1 MRGLKEAGWERWGVG
16 VWGEVRGRPS
26 AQITMQQR
34 RRPAPVVSSKHSS
47 ALFTHDCVGLAN
59 SSLQDILPSQ
69 LPHPPTAPPAPPP
82 REHHCW
88 SSLLE
93 LTAAAH
99 WTRGSPQSE
108 SDGRK
113 RRQEA
118 VTRGNYFISCSFPL
132 LQVSTKKECTIL
144 TTGGRG
150 EGEGVSKGLLSPS
163 LPPARFSINSAGI
176 KGDVCCEEKGKKTT
190 HKQQQRGRSHVS
202 RVKWAKSWR
211 WT

>member
-1 MRGLKEAGWERWGVG
+1 MRGLKEAGWERWG
-16 VWGEVRGRPS
+16 WGCGWGGRSKGGQAHRSPCSSAAVQRRSSPANTAQLFSHTTASDWRTVRSKTYCRPS
-26 AQITMQQR
+26 Y
-34 RRPAPVVSSKHSS
+34 
-47 ALFTHDCVGLAN
+47 
-59 SSLQDILPSQ
+59 
-69 LPHPPTAPPAPPP
+69 PPPPAPPP

-93 LTAAAH
+93 LAAAAH

-176 KGDVCCEEKGKKTT
+176 KGGVCCEEKGKTTT

-202 RVKWAKSWR
+202 RVGWAKSWR

>member
-1 MRGLKEAGWERWGVG
+1 MGGGGGGGGQREAKRTDHH
-16 VWGEVRGRPS
+16 
-26 AQITMQQR
+26 AA
-34 RRPAPVVSSKHSS
+34 APPSS
-47 ALFTHDCVGLAN
+47 AGRLQQTQL
-59 SSLQDILPSQ
+59 SSFHTRLRRTGEQFAPR
-69 LPHPPTAPPAPPP
+69 HTAVPATPPAPPP

-150 EGEGVSKGLLSPS
+150 EGEGVSKGLLSLPPS
-163 LPPARFSINSAGI
+163 LPP
-176 KGDVCCEEKGKKTT
+176 
-190 HKQQQRGRSHVS
+190 VS
-202 RVKWAKSWR
+202 VS
-211 WT
+211 TQLE